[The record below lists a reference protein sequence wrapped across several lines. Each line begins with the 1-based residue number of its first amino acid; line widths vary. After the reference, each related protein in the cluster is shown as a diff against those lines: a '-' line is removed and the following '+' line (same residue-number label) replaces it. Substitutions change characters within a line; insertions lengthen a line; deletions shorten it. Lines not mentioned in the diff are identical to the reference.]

1 MAKSNHFIGHS
12 SSLLMYHPLHRYV
25 AVYSSQM
32 PMGTVKHSFERG
44 QIGEYKNALNPWSH
58 IMYKLN
64 QRSSMLLIDY
74 FKNPAEFHSLFE
86 EKAT

>member
-1 MAKSNHFIGHS
+1 MAKSKTFIGHS
-12 SSLLMYHPLHRYV
+12 SSLLMYIHLLRYV

-32 PMGTVKHSFERG
+32 PMGTIKHSFERG
-44 QIGEYKNALNPWSH
+44 QIAEYKNALNPWSH

-64 QRSSMLLIDY
+64 KRSSMLLIDY

-86 EKAT
+86 EKET